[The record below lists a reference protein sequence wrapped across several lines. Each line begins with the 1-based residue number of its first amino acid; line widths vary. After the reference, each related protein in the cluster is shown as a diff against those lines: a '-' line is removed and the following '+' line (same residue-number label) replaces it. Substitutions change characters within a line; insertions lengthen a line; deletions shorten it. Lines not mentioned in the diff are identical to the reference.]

1 MLKKLCRILLKMSAF
16 RIDFDETKYM
26 FLLNY
31 RKNIMKFGKNL
42 KVPSKKNLRVNQYIM
57 KNI

>member
-1 MLKKLCRILLKMSAF
+1 MSAF

-31 RKNIMKFGKNL
+31 QKNIMKFGKNL